1 MDSSPNQ
8 PVYEDIFIRNILLYG
23 AESVEKL
30 RSSHVTI
37 CGMGGV
43 GSYIAE
49 ALARSGVGAL
59 QLVDFDTVD
68 VSNLNRQLPG
78 LLNTVGRPK
87 VEVVAERIANINPKC
102 RVTARPLRITDENI
116 STLGHTNYLLD
127 AIDDLAGKVAI
138 INYAKQAQIPV
149 ASSMGAGLR
158 VAPEKLR
165 LADISQT
172 HTCPLAKRMRNELKK
187 LCIYK
192 GVKVVFSEEL
202 PQKPQPRQENDPFG
216 RRPLGSSAFVP
227 ATAGLLLAS
236 LVVRELAEIKR

>member
-1 MDSSPNQ
+1 MDNLPNQ
-8 PVYEDIFIRNILLYG
+8 PTYEDIFVRNILLYG
-23 AESVEKL
+23 ADGVNKL
-30 RSSHVTI
+30 RNSRVTI
-37 CGMGGV
+37 CGLGGV

-49 ALARSGVGAL
+49 ALARSGIGAL

-78 LLNTVGRPK
+78 LINTIGCLK
-87 VEVVAERIANINPKC
+87 VDVVAERIANINPEC
-102 RVTARPLRITDENI
+102 RVTAQALRITDENV
-116 STLGHTNYLLD
+116 STLGHSHYLLD
-127 AIDDLAGKVAI
+127 AIDDLAGKIAL
-138 INYAKQAQIPV
+138 INYAKQEQIPV

-158 VAPEKLR
+158 IAPEKLR

-172 HTCPLAKRMRNELKK
+172 HTCPLAKRMRAELKK
-187 LCIYK
+187 IGIYK

-202 PQKPQPRQENDPFG
+202 PQKLQSRQESDPIG

-236 LVVRELAEIKR
+236 LVVRELAEI